1 MSSHAGSTRRGRWT
15 RIRADVVA
23 AGLVVVALAASS
35 QVRPVQT
42 TLASFT
48 DNPSLTTG
56 SFAAHTVLPPDSA
69 SCWTGL
75 LTATV
80 TWPSKDS
87 RYDYE
92 VVLRR
97 MTAPS
102 AIVSTKQVTGSAVS
116 QTYVGIADFGLTLGI
131 SDVLFHVEIRSKL
144 ATATSWTS
152 ATVRTY
158 ASIRVVQILF
168 LPVAMHCTT

>member
-1 MSSHAGSTRRGRWT
+1 MRTHAGPARRGRW
-15 RIRADVVA
+15 IRLRGDAVA
-23 AGLVVVALAASS
+23 AGLVLVALGFST
-35 QVRPVQT
+35 QIPPVQT

-56 SFAAHTVLPPDSA
+56 SFSAHTVLPPDSA
-69 SCWTGL
+69 SCGTGF

-102 AIVSTKQVTGSAVS
+102 GIVSTKQVTGSAVS
-116 QTYVGIADFGLTLGI
+116 QTYLGLADFGLTLGI
-131 SDVLFHVEIRSKL
+131 SDVQFQVEIRSKL

-158 ASIRVVQILF
+158 TNIRVVQILF
-168 LPVAMHCTT
+168 LPVAMSCTT